1 MEWLANSKTLFGR
14 AVLFAVMLSPRDLVV
29 EKVSKKDVPFAQL
42 LQSTVTSFVDLETSL
57 APVAPLSRGSATV
70 RMDPALLYAQLPLG
84 YDGFVL
90 SFGGSANTENYGCY
104 GSGSWTLWRLPE
116 WTIMIATSDF
126 LELTTVNFDEYTGM
140 NHGVKAAVD
149 STSTI

>member
-14 AVLFAVMLSPRDLVV
+14 AVLFAVMLSPWDLVV

-90 SFGGSANTENYGCY
+90 SFGGSANTENHGCY